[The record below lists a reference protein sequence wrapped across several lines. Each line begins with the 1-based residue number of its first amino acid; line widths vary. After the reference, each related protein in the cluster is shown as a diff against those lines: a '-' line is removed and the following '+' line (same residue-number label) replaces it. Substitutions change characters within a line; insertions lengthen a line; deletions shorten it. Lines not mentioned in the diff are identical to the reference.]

1 MQLNHDF
8 WNPMNM
14 MPMITA
20 WSVNV
25 LCVVYPVLL
34 TSMDFSP
41 IEVIFMNLSM
51 FMHKVLYSIRFVSK
65 VQKHLTLDCMQ
76 VMIATKYAYFSKSM
90 LQAMHIEQLPRAE
103 LLQQQLITGWRVVN
117 AEQIE
122 AEMDLTA
129 RSIGVDLTHV
139 GFLVP
144 VEQDD
149 KRKPLELKCKCLKNV
164 LHQLTTEVYNKSGY
178 GFHVS
183 VLIFVYAFLQA
194 IVPPFV
200 RAFTQFPSMQSFDL
214 LTGFGFGMSGPAWV
228 GPVVVILSAFSR
240 FWFAFA
246 IVMFVSVGVLDLKRR
261 ARMLTLM
268 HRMIDPSPLPA
279 CASGDALLATVPH
292 DLLFVD
298 LSVSQNIGNW
308 FIARQ
313 LVQNFGLQFQRRIAI
328 YIVAF
333 VLLLVTLALI
343 MLAEMLQ
350 RLPHVEITITLV
362 LFNMPVFVIGL
373 LLMVYWGSYGNFA
386 YWTTRATL
394 TRTLMVS
401 KFVTFLT
408 FKAYIM

>member
-1 MQLNHDF
+1 
-8 WNPMNM
+8 
-14 MPMITA
+14 
-20 WSVNV
+20 
-25 LCVVYPVLL
+25 
-34 TSMDFSP
+34 
-41 IEVIFMNLSM
+41 
-51 FMHKVLYSIRFVSK
+51 
-65 VQKHLTLDCMQ
+65 
-76 VMIATKYAYFSKSM
+76 
-90 LQAMHIEQLPRAE
+90 
-103 LLQQQLITGWRVVN
+103 
-117 AEQIE
+117 
-122 AEMDLTA
+122 
-129 RSIGVDLTHV
+129 
-139 GFLVP
+139 
-144 VEQDD
+144 
-149 KRKPLELKCKCLKNV
+149 
-164 LHQLTTEVYNKSGY
+164 
-178 GFHVS
+178 
-183 VLIFVYAFLQA
+183 
-194 IVPPFV
+194 
-200 RAFTQFPSMQSFDL
+200 
-214 LTGFGFGMSGPAWV
+214 
-228 GPVVVILSAFSR
+228 
-240 FWFAFA
+240 
-246 IVMFVSVGVLDLKRR
+246 MFVSVGVLDLKRR